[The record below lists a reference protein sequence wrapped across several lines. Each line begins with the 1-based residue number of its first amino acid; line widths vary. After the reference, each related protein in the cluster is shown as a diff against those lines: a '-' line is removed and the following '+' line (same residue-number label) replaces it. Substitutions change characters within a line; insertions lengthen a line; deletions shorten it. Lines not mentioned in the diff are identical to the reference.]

1 MDVSDWFVAKLI
13 FPWVIISQVFH
24 YARWLTHPLLEG
36 CRPCIK
42 GRGRKNIFWL
52 AAKFFLVNLAAI
64 FFAQFAVL
72 WFRISW
78 SLNLC
83 KKKSMVS
90 FVFRLSSYV
99 TLQKVFISTPVICSG
114 HMEKP
119 WTLSY
124 QEKVV
129 YLYLKKLY
137 RNDQS
142 FVWNYSFL
150 SANYYFLD

>member
-90 FVFRLSSYV
+90 FVFRLSSFVLCYTSKGIHFHTCNMFRSHGKTV
-99 TLQKVFISTPVICSG
+99 DTI
-114 HMEKP
+114 
-119 WTLSY
+119 LSR
-124 QEKVV
+124 KSR
-129 YLYLKKLY
+129 LPLFKKI
-137 RNDQS
+137 
-142 FVWNYSFL
+142 V
-150 SANYYFLD
+150 